1 VDGPTPIPPLDQTVT
16 QTFEVGYKGVL
27 GDRVIVNLD
36 GYFEQKEDFIGPLV
50 QESPLLYVNP
60 QDVSSSLQSALTP
73 LLQGAAAQDPQV
85 AALLQQFGGAQ
96 QAAAFLAGTTSEQ
109 IGQGPVGVVQ
119 PDQSVLP
126 GTNSGAVGGLLSYRN
141 FGNVQYWGIDASV
154 QVQATDRLDAFA
166 NVSIVSDDFFD
177 NDELDEEETSLS
189 LALNAPSF
197 KAKGGLDYRFEGV
210 GLSVGASGN
219 YVEGFPVETGPYVG
233 EVEDYFL
240 LDARLGYD
248 LPPISGLSANLTVK
262 NVLNNE
268 HREFVG
274 APELGRMIMARLTY
288 ELP

>member
-1 VDGPTPIPPLDQTVT
+1 
-16 QTFEVGYKGVL
+16 
-27 GDRVIVNLD
+27 
-36 GYFEQKEDFIGPLV
+36 
-50 QESPLLYVNP
+50 
-60 QDVSSSLQSALTP
+60 VSSSLQSALTP